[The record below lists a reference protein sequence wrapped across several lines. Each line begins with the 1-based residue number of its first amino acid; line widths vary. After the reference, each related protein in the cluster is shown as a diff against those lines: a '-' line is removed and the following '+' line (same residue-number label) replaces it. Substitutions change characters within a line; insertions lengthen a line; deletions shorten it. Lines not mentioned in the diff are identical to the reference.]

1 MYKIQKKKAVKKKKN
16 EHNRKR
22 DIIVNFR
29 MSPMEREEL
38 DERVRLSGR
47 KKQDYMI
54 QSSLHQKLVVVG
66 DKRMFLKLQE
76 SLGEI
81 EKELKRVVSADA
93 IDMEKIVSLRTVAE
107 IIYGMSVKADQ

>member
-29 MSPMEREEL
+29 MSPMERAEL

-54 QSSLHQKLVVVG
+54 QSSLYQKLVVVG
-66 DKRMFLKLQE
+66 DQRMFLSLQE
-76 SLGEI
+76 SLTEI
-81 EKELKRVVSADA
+81 EKESKRVVSADSV
-93 IDMEKIVSLRTVAE
+93 DMEKIAALRTVAE
-107 IIYGMSVKADQ
+107 IIHGLCV